1 MDDITQRV
9 DAAYTQLTRISDKR
23 ARRDLLLMMRTI
35 DRKVTEL
42 DQASV
47 DCRRLHKVTPNY
59 AELEKE
65 CQDLLTNIEQ
75 HITFASLLG

>member
-1 MDDITQRV
+1 
-9 DAAYTQLTRISDKR
+9 
-23 ARRDLLLMMRTI
+23 MMRTI

-47 DCRRLHKVTPNY
+47 ECRRLHKVTPKY
-59 AELEKE
+59 AELEQE
-65 CQDLLTNIEQ
+65 CKDLLTNVEQ

>member
-1 MDDITQRV
+1 MEDITRRV
-9 DAAYTQLTRISDKR
+9 DTAYTQITRIADKR
-23 ARRDLLLMMRTI
+23 ARRDLVLMMRTI

-47 DCRRLHKVTPNY
+47 ECRRLHKVTPKY
-59 AELEKE
+59 TELEQE
-65 CQDLLTNIEQ
+65 CQGLLTNIEQ

>member
-1 MDDITQRV
+1 MNNITQRV
-9 DAAYTQLTRISDKR
+9 DNAYTQLTRVKDKR

-47 DCRRLHKVTPNY
+47 ECRRLHKVTPKY
-59 AELEKE
+59 AELEQQ
-65 CQDLLTNIEQ
+65 CQTLLTNIEQ